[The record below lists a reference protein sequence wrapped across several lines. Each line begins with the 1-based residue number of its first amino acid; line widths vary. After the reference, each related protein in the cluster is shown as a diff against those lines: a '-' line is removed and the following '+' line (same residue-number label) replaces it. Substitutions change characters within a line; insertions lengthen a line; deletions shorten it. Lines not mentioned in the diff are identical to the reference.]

1 MLAVQLGYK
10 EEKVLTRYFDEF
22 RAKLLARRRALARS
36 QIAQMRRELLQS
48 YTRMEPAPSM
58 AEVCRKLGLKP
69 LTTSR
74 KFPAEYGLIV
84 SRYQQ
89 RLPDHAETATDPAA
103 TATVLVSRSS
113 KSQFLLNLGR
123 QSYLQLIIF
132 IRDSFG

>member
-1 MLAVQLGYK
+1 MRRIVERALRQNPPPTLRMLAVQLGYK
-10 EEKVLTRYFDEF
+10 DKKVLPRYFDEF

-36 QIAQMRRELLQS
+36 QIAQMRRELQS

-89 RLPDHAETATDPAA
+89 RCRTCRDCDRPAA
-103 TATVLVSRSS
+103 TAIVLVSRSS
-113 KSQFLLNLGR
+113 KSQSL
-123 QSYLQLIIF
+123 
-132 IRDSFG
+132 